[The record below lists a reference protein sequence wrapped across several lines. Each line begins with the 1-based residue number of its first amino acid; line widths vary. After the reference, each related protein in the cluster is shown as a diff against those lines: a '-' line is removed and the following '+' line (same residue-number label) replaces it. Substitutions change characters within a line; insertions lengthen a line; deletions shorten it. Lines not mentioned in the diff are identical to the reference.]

1 MKIYYLYIL
10 SMVMKCSCGVK
21 SMIKPKPGETI
32 KQFLKRRKCSN
43 CGFSGNWKILSKDEL
58 E

>member
-1 MKIYYLYIL
+1 
-10 SMVMKCSCGVK
+10 MVMKCSCGMK

-43 CGFSGNWKILSKDEL
+43 CGIAGNWKILSKDEIV
-58 E
+58 